1 VLLAAAA
8 IAAGP
13 GVAAMRWPAGKPM
26 PVILAVSAF
35 ALWSNLAGLVAWL
48 KLAQG
53 ERNPV
58 WEPTRRPA
66 PPTSTA
72 S

>member
-1 VLLAAAA
+1 
-8 IAAGP
+8 
-13 GVAAMRWPAGKPM
+13 M

-35 ALWSNLAGLVAWL
+35 ALWSNLAGLLAWL

-66 PPTSTA
+66 PTG
-72 S
+72 

>member
-1 VLLAAAA
+1 VVLGAGAITAALGA
-8 IAAGP
+8 
-13 GVAAMRWPAGKPM
+13 VAMRWPADKPM

-66 PPTSTA
+66 PTG
-72 S
+72 

>member
-1 VLLAAAA
+1 VLLAAAV
-8 IAAGP
+8 IAAGL
-13 GVAAMRWPAGKPM
+13 GVVAMRWPAGKPM
-26 PVILAVSAF
+26 PAIMAISAF

-66 PPTSTA
+66 PTG
-72 S
+72 